1 MSVRRDAGACVVWG
15 SEMAQRG
22 DFRGGV
28 FISYR
33 RALSIEHA
41 KKLHEVLK
49 DHLGERRVF
58 FDQQAIRHGAEFPE
72 EIETALNQAHLVL
85 IVIAPGWTEDIH
97 TRAQNPSVDWVR
109 SEAVITQS
117 RRLAADPPEVRV
129 VLVGGAEMPKEHELP
144 DDLHWLPKIDPYPP
158 AGIDWHLDQ
167 SWVEDF
173 LADIDAAVPRET
185 TALDDAC
192 LNNLA
197 TACGTSVHE
206 RLKNW
211 PDLEILSELK
221 ERWVRSFSVPGSV
234 DPANALIELRSALES
249 LNTDSRTALESLA
262 AERRRGLQRDCVAI
276 VAELLRLGAC
286 RLVARLPV
294 MGNHTTPASTKW
306 LATQAFA
313 VAHSQR
319 GRKARLVLEAGTLNQ
334 INHFPVGRTLDQGTV
349 TAGILEDQSSL
360 ILDQLWRLIPEFK
373 GSPPTFPSNPKS
385 SDDISDLAEAI
396 NAMNSD
402 GREARVMIALESD
415 STQSAGAHALRRWL
429 VRMGLEV
436 DVLVRTG
443 KGAKELG
450 NDEQKLIGPCWRCLK
465 QIERLTNDA

>member
-1 MSVRRDAGACVVWG
+1 
-15 SEMAQRG
+15 MAQRG

-41 KKLHEVLK
+41 KKLYEVLK

-129 VLVGGAEMPKEHELP
+129 VLVGEQRCRRSTNCQMICTGSRKSIHT
-144 DDLHWLPKIDPYPP
+144 P

-286 RLVARLPV
+286 RLVARLR
-294 MGNHTTPASTKW
+294 SW
-306 LATQAFA
+306 
-313 VAHSQR
+313 
-319 GRKARLVLEAGTLNQ
+319 
-334 INHFPVGRTLDQGTV
+334 
-349 TAGILEDQSSL
+349 
-360 ILDQLWRLIPEFK
+360 EFWAEFDVK
-373 GSPPTFPSNPKS
+373 GDPPPSPSAAAGSPPAPS
-385 SDDISDLAEAI
+385 
-396 NAMNSD
+396 
-402 GREARVMIALESD
+402 
-415 STQSAGAHALRRWL
+415 
-429 VRMGLEV
+429 
-436 DVLVRTG
+436 
-443 KGAKELG
+443 
-450 NDEQKLIGPCWRCLK
+450 
-465 QIERLTNDA
+465 